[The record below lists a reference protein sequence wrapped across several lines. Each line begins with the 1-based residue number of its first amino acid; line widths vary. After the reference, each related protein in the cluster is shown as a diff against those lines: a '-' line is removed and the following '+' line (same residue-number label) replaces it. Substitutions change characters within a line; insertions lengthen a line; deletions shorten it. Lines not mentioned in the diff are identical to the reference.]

1 MKAVVLHKYG
11 GPDEL
16 KVEEWD
22 DPVAGD
28 GEVLVKVSSVSIN
41 PIDWKMRSSEAKGR
55 FPVEFPGIIGR
66 DVSGIVRAVGAGV
79 ESFLPGDKVFTFAD
93 HTYAELCVVKA
104 SDLAKIPDGLDV
116 VKAGALPL
124 VLLTGTQ
131 LVRVGAKIQSG
142 QTVLVTGALGAVGR
156 TAVYVAKKA
165 GAHVIAG
172 VRKSQLEEAKKVGA
186 DEAIALDDKD
196 AVAKLGFLDAIANT
210 LVGEAGE
217 SLLGKVKQGGIF
229 ATVTGPPQNASQHPT
244 VQIALVK
251 AVPNPEQLVEIAV
264 DVLAGKLEIP
274 IDRMIPLEDAGKG
287 QAAAEKG
294 GLSGKILLIP

>member
-22 DPVAGD
+22 DPVAGE
-28 GEVLVKVSSVSIN
+28 GQVLIKISSVSIN
-41 PIDWKMRSSEAKGR
+41 PIDWKMRSGEAKQR

-79 ESFLPGDKVFTFAD
+79 ENFLPGDKVFTFAD

-104 SDLAKIPDGLDV
+104 SDLAKISEGLDV

-131 LVRVGAKIQSG
+131 LIRLGAKIQSG

-156 TAVYVAKKA
+156 TAVYVARKA

-172 VRKSQLEEAKKVGA
+172 VRKSQLDEAKKIGA
-186 DEAIALDDKD
+186 DEVIALDDSD
-196 AVAKLGFLDAIANT
+196 AVAKLGFLDAIADTVGGETAQT
-210 LVGEAGE
+210 LI
-217 SLLGKVKQGGIF
+217 GKVKQGGIF

-244 VQIALVK
+244 VQIGAVK
-251 AVPNPEQLVEIAV
+251 AVPNPEQLVELAE

-294 GLSGKILLIP
+294 GLGGKILLIP